1 MAIVIEDAK
10 KTDMEACK
18 EIFLIVWD
26 GIHGVYADLI
36 GEELH
41 DVFFDNWQGN
51 VDNGFVASFVT
62 AMGEN
67 RAFVA
72 KDEDKVVGFAYYR
85 ALEEHKTANIGY
97 SAVRPEYKKKG
108 IGSMLYQ
115 KMMDSMK
122 AEGFQYVSVSTGLD
136 DAHAPARKAYERA
149 GFQKN
154 LPSVR
159 YFQKLQ

>member
-1 MAIVIEDAK
+1 MSIVIEYAK
-10 KTDMEACK
+10 KTDVEACK
-18 EIFLIVWD
+18 EIYLSVWE
-26 GIHGVYADLI
+26 GIHGVYTDMI

-41 DVFFDNWQGN
+41 DVFFGNWKDN
-51 VDNGFVASFVT
+51 VDNGFVGIFQDAID
-62 AMGEN
+62 AN

-72 KDEDKVVGFAYYR
+72 KDGDKVAGFAYYR
-85 ALEEHKTANIGY
+85 AIEEHKVANIGRN
-97 SAVRPEYKKKG
+97 AVGLEYKKKG

-115 KMMDSMK
+115 RMIESMK

-149 GFQKN
+149 GFEKN

>member
-1 MAIVIEDAK
+1 MSIIIERGQKADV
-10 KTDMEACK
+10 EACK
-18 EIFLIVWD
+18 EIFVTVWE
-26 GIHGVYADLI
+26 GIHGVYTDLI

-41 DVFFDNWQGN
+41 DVFFGNWKDN
-51 VDNGFVASFVT
+51 VDNGFVASFLSAVD
-62 AMGEN
+62 EN

-72 KDEDKVVGFAYYR
+72 KDGDKIAGFAYYR
-85 ALEEHKTANIGY
+85 AIEEKKVANIGY
-97 SAVRPEYKKKG
+97 NAVGLEYKKKG

-115 KMMDSMK
+115 SMIESMK

-149 GFQKN
+149 GFEKN

-159 YFQKLQ
+159 YFQKL

>member
-1 MAIVIEDAK
+1 MYSEKFQQSIAAV
-10 KTDMEACK
+10 EAAR
-18 EIFLIVWD
+18 EQNI
-26 GIHGVYADLI
+26 
-36 GEELH
+36 
-41 DVFFDNWQGN
+41 
-51 VDNGFVASFVT
+51 
-62 AMGEN
+62 
-67 RAFVA
+67 
-72 KDEDKVVGFAYYR
+72 
-85 ALEEHKTANIGY
+85 ALEPARMTAEEKEAAEEKARLERQKLKN
-97 SAVRPEYKKKG
+97 SPEYKKKG

>member
-1 MAIVIEDAK
+1 MSIIIELAK
-10 KTDMEACK
+10 KADVEACK
-18 EIFLIVWD
+18 EIFLTVWE
-26 GIHGVYADLI
+26 GIHGTYTELI

-41 DVFFDNWQGN
+41 DVFFGNWKSN
-51 VDNGFVASFVT
+51 STNDFAAAFLTAVDA
-62 AMGEN
+62 N

-72 KDEDKVVGFAYYR
+72 KDGDKIAGFAYYR
-85 ALEEHKTANIGY
+85 AIEEKKIANIGY
-97 SAVRPEYKKKG
+97 NAVGLEYKKKG

-115 KMMDSMK
+115 SMIDSMK

-149 GFQKN
+149 GFEKN

>member
-51 VDNGFVASFVT
+51 VDNGFVASFVA

-97 SAVRPEYKKKG
+97 NAVRPEYKKKG

-122 AEGFQYVSVSTGLD
+122 AEGFQYVSVTTGLD